1 MLSEADDDD
10 DERRRDGEGGSFT
23 LTAYTA
29 ARETPAGGNYQFET
43 IGDRLSPLRSQLT
56 RGMFRSCS
64 KTVSLY
70 VIRNKENG
78 IKVRSTSNFNG
89 SYPRSVVRSVGKFP
103 LNDSFSLFVYL
114 IITNS
119 TLTRRYVSYTK
130 LLPRSIRDYRGC
142 FLSLFNRKLTSLFY
156 ST

>member
-1 MLSEADDDD
+1 MLSEADDDDYHD

-56 RGMFRSCS
+56 RGMFHSCS
-64 KTVSLY
+64 KSVSLY

-89 SYPRSVVRSVGKFP
+89 SYPRPVVRLFDR
-103 LNDSFSLFVYL
+103 LESFLRT
-114 IITNS
+114 I
-119 TLTRRYVSYTK
+119 
-130 LLPRSIRDYRGC
+130 
-142 FLSLFNRKLTSLFY
+142 LSLFSFI
-156 ST
+156 

>member
-43 IGDRLSPLRSQLT
+43 IGDRFSPLQLT
-56 RGMFRSCS
+56 RGMFHSCS
-64 KTVSLY
+64 KSVSFY

-89 SYPRSVVRSVGKFP
+89 SYPRPVVRLFDR
-103 LNDSFSLFVYL
+103 LESFL
-114 IITNS
+114 
-119 TLTRRYVSYTK
+119 
-130 LLPRSIRDYRGC
+130 
-142 FLSLFNRKLTSLFY
+142 
-156 ST
+156 

>member
-56 RGMFRSCS
+56 RGMFHSCS
-64 KTVSLY
+64 KSVSFY

-89 SYPRSVVRSVGKFP
+89 SYPRSVVRLFDR
-103 LNDSFSLFVYL
+103 LESFL
-114 IITNS
+114 
-119 TLTRRYVSYTK
+119 
-130 LLPRSIRDYRGC
+130 
-142 FLSLFNRKLTSLFY
+142 
-156 ST
+156 

>member
-56 RGMFRSCS
+56 RGMFHSCS
-64 KTVSLY
+64 KSVSLY

-78 IKVRSTSNFNG
+78 IKVRSTSNFNE
-89 SYPRSVVRSVGKFP
+89 SYNGCSVVRSVGKFSS
-103 LNDSFSLFVYL
+103 NDSFSLFVYL
-114 IITNS
+114 IITNYS
-119 TLTRRYVSYTK
+119 FLITA
-130 LLPRSIRDYRGC
+130 LL
-142 FLSLFNRKLTSLFY
+142 
-156 ST
+156 

>member
-1 MLSEADDDD
+1 MLLEADDDD

-56 RGMFRSCS
+56 RGMFHSCS
-64 KTVSLY
+64 KSVSFY

-89 SYPRSVVRSVGKFP
+89 SYPRPIVRSVGKFS

-114 IITNS
+114 IITN
-119 TLTRRYVSYTK
+119 
-130 LLPRSIRDYRGC
+130 
-142 FLSLFNRKLTSLFY
+142 Y
-156 ST
+156 SFF